1 MFNNVALDVFIGL
14 VLVFLL
20 YSLLVTILGEILATW
35 MGLRSRILRVS
46 IEKMLNDGYNHGSGF
61 FSFLQRY
68 FLKEFPDFK
77 ESFAGR
83 FYEYP
88 AIKYLSNKAGEQTT
102 FFSQTKPS
110 YLTAEIFADTL
121 IQLIK
126 DKGIG
131 NTDMEK
137 AGYSLK
143 YNAHHIQQATLKHLN
158 DMFVN
163 SSGEIVVFK
172 DKLKHWYN
180 ETQDRATGWY
190 KRKLQLILFWLG
202 FVIAVIFNVDTLRIA
217 RILSKDKE
225 ARNQLVEMGVQL
237 AKDSNRYK
245 FFVMPN
251 GDTVQSQQVLDTSF
265 ARIKKDIDEA
275 SLVLGMRW
283 PTGTLTKNQ
292 VIRIDI
298 DNEEDYRAFSST
310 GYSTTFT
317 ELKKI
322 LGSVENIAADLNKKR
337 NENIQKEQQA
347 QLDSIRLR
355 IALLE
360 SSPIPGKDSLKADS
374 SGVGQDTIITDSS
387 TVIKDSTN
395 KDSSGSFNEKI
406 NSLRNSIQKIQQSDS
421 GIQALARITLRNLKI
436 VEGKVDS
443 LTGNNF
449 SQIDSLKLVSTQN
462 PPQLIIYGKRKYT
475 WPEKTWFVISNVFNV
490 VTFIGFLITALMLSL
505 GAPFWFDLLKKLVS
519 LRGAGVKPEE
529 KKPDQASGTATT
541 TGEGIL
547 NLVPRAQA
555 PVVTEPASTGLA
567 LAVKKVE
574 NELVTVKGILSVE
587 EGFIKQNNG
596 KNPAVE
602 IYVENNAAETAAIA
616 KIGNAISGYPVNYF
630 IITEP
635 KAHVGPGGEIE
646 NNNGGNGSGTLGCF
660 LRKKDSADLF
670 LLSCW
675 HVLKANSDW
684 SGSLGDPDIKDNSGT
699 KIARITDGMLTD
711 KFDVGIAQ
719 CHSTAPLQN
728 KDNSNL
734 GITKPWRKVTIADA
748 VHEFKVQFTGK
759 VNQTKDA
766 VIYNHRVKKFLRYPD
781 NHHLLLDLFS
791 ITIYDVNKNPTS
803 PSSQGDSGSVVV
815 GIDGCP
821 LGILIGGDD
830 KFSYVA
836 KFSNF
841 LDEDTTYRNYSII
854 S

>member
-322 LGSVENIAADLNKKR
+322 IPFVAMQTFAHQVTCYGIKCSIRVGSVS
-337 NENIQKEQQA
+337 Q
-347 QLDSIRLR
+347 
-355 IALLE
+355 
-360 SSPIPGKDSLKADS
+360 PSLS
-374 SGVGQDTIITDSS
+374 
-387 TVIKDSTN
+387 
-395 KDSSGSFNEKI
+395 
-406 NSLRNSIQKIQQSDS
+406 
-421 GIQALARITLRNLKI
+421 
-436 VEGKVDS
+436 
-443 LTGNNF
+443 
-449 SQIDSLKLVSTQN
+449 
-462 PPQLIIYGKRKYT
+462 
-475 WPEKTWFVISNVFNV
+475 
-490 VTFIGFLITALMLSL
+490 
-505 GAPFWFDLLKKLVS
+505 
-519 LRGAGVKPEE
+519 
-529 KKPDQASGTATT
+529 T
-541 TGEGIL
+541 TG
-547 NLVPRAQA
+547 P
-555 PVVTEPASTGLA
+555 VTE
-567 LAVKKVE
+567 
-574 NELVTVKGILSVE
+574 
-587 EGFIKQNNG
+587 
-596 KNPAVE
+596 
-602 IYVENNAAETAAIA
+602 
-616 KIGNAISGYPVNYF
+616 
-630 IITEP
+630 
-635 KAHVGPGGEIE
+635 
-646 NNNGGNGSGTLGCF
+646 
-660 LRKKDSADLF
+660 
-670 LLSCW
+670 
-675 HVLKANSDW
+675 
-684 SGSLGDPDIKDNSGT
+684 
-699 KIARITDGMLTD
+699 
-711 KFDVGIAQ
+711 
-719 CHSTAPLQN
+719 
-728 KDNSNL
+728 
-734 GITKPWRKVTIADA
+734 
-748 VHEFKVQFTGK
+748 
-759 VNQTKDA
+759 
-766 VIYNHRVKKFLRYPD
+766 
-781 NHHLLLDLFS
+781 
-791 ITIYDVNKNPTS
+791 
-803 PSSQGDSGSVVV
+803 
-815 GIDGCP
+815 
-821 LGILIGGDD
+821 
-830 KFSYVA
+830 
-836 KFSNF
+836 
-841 LDEDTTYRNYSII
+841 
-854 S
+854 